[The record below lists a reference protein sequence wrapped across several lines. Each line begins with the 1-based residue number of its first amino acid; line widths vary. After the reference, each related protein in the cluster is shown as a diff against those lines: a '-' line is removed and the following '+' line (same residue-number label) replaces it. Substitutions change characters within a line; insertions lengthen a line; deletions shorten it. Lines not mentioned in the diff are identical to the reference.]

1 MAFGLARD
9 DFDAI
14 IAEFKSRLSIPLKKG
29 FTGEQ
34 MKMVAL
40 AYKARIQDEGV
51 EMLED
56 PLDQLFMTINAVFS
70 SWESPRAETYR
81 KIMGISDDWGTAVT
95 VQEMVFGNI
104 SPQAGS
110 GVFFT
115 HNPRWSGDTLS
126 PWGDFTL
133 ENQGE
138 DVVSGLVRTLP
149 ISVKQQE
156 IEMRDTD
163 ITLETHYPAIY
174 AAIRKWAAQLIYKK
188 GWSPQEMEF
197 TFEGASADDIYLLQT
212 RDMAIRERTTVLA
225 FDMAANREDHYLGH
239 GIGVAG
245 GAMSGRAVFSLAEI
259 DRWRETEPDTTL
271 ILIRG
276 DTVPDDIKEIYAS
289 DGVLTARGGLTSHAS
304 VVAHRLGKTCVVG
317 CGTLVCNEKEKTAL
331 FNQVVIRSGD
341 HISIDGREGSIYQG
355 TMKIREA

>member
-1 MAFGLARD
+1 V
-9 DFDAI
+9 
-14 IAEFKSRLSIPLKKG
+14 
-29 FTGEQ
+29 Q
-34 MKMVAL
+34 V
-40 AYKARIQDEGV
+40 
-51 EMLED
+51 LED

-70 SWESPRAETYR
+70 SWESARAETYR

-104 SPQAGS
+104 SPQAGA

-126 PWGDFTL
+126 PWGDFSL

-138 DVVSGLVRTLP
+138 DVVAGLVRTLP

-163 ITLETHYPAIY
+163 ITLETHYPAFM
-174 AAIRKWAAQLIYKK
+174 R
-188 GWSPQEMEF
+188 P
-197 TFEGASADDIYLLQT
+197 SANGRPSSFSKRLEPPGDGIYLRRSVCRRHLPAPDPGHGHPGAQ
-212 RDMAIRERTTVLA
+212 
-225 FDMAANREDHYLGH
+225 NRARLRRGGQFEDHYLGH

-245 GAMSGRAVFSLAEI
+245 GAMSGRAVFTLAEI
-259 DRWRETEPDTTL
+259 DRWRETEPDTAL

-341 HISIDGREGSIYQG
+341 HISIDGREGSVYQG
-355 TMKIREA
+355 IMKIREA

>member
-1 MAFGLARD
+1 MRYSLMG
-9 DFDAI
+9 
-14 IAEFKSRLSIPLKKG
+14 IPPGK
-29 FTGEQ
+29 
-34 MKMVAL
+34 
-40 AYKARIQDEGV
+40 
-51 EMLED
+51 
-56 PLDQLFMTINAVFS
+56 
-70 SWESPRAETYR
+70 TYR

-138 DVVSGLVRTLP
+138 DVVAGLVRTLP

-163 ITLETHYPAIY
+163 ITLETHYPEIY
-174 AAIRKWAAQLIYKK
+174 AAIRKWAAHTHLQK
-188 GWSPQEMEF
+188 GLEPPGDGIHLRRSLGRRHLPAPDPGHGHPGTQ
-197 TFEGASADDIYLLQT
+197 
-212 RDMAIRERTTVLA
+212 
-225 FDMAANREDHYLGH
+225 NRARLRRGRRSGGSLPGH

-245 GAMSGRAVFSLAEI
+245 GAMSGRAVFTLAEI
-259 DRWRETEPDTTL
+259 DRWRETEPDTAL

-317 CGTLVCNEKEKTAL
+317 CGTLVCNEKEKTAV

-341 HISIDGREGSIYQG
+341 HISIDGREGSVYQG
-355 TMKIREA
+355 VMKIRET